1 MAIVIE
7 NITALFQV
15 YDMHKS
21 VAFHR
26 DPFGFEVVHKYEP
39 DGHFYWAMLKHG
51 EAVLMLNAK
60 YEDENRPGRPVRIP
74 GHNDLTLCFDCLDV
88 DGAYTGLCG
97 KGCSVTEPETTH
109 YGMRQLTP
117 SDPDGFQLCFQQRAK

>member
-74 GHNDLTLCFDCLDV
+74 GP
-88 DGAYTGLCG
+88 YTELCG